1 MNLRGFYA
9 FIVVLLI
16 CGVSAASVSRVV
28 HIDANTGADKGFW
41 RKKVIWKP
49 RMVKDWEERRYV
61 VGIWKKVWGP
71 VEVKEWVPFPKP
83 LPSW

>member
-1 MNLRGFYA
+1 MAIFERCMNLKSTLI
-9 FIVVLLI
+9 FIVRYY
-16 CGVSAASVSRVV
+16 RVV